1 MTGALVKR
9 GSLNAD
15 TEGHMKVK
23 GDNRVMWPQA
33 NIYTQRPEARRET
46 SNKPFPAGLREST
59 ALLTA
64 WFWTSGLCD

>member
-1 MTGALVKR
+1 
-9 GSLNAD
+9 
-15 TEGHMKVK
+15 MKVK

-64 WFWTSGLCD
+64 WFWISGLCD